1 MLKYK
6 NLLIITVITAL
17 AFTGCTAPQKDA
29 TTPEPAEEKQE
40 EPVVEDINGFGAMGA
55 ESDEAYTLEEM
66 LTYAIQ
72 DEYLARAEY
81 EKLIDEFDV
90 DRPFTNI
97 IKAEETHIELLKPL
111 FESYDIPIPSDTS
124 EDHLM
129 IPNDLKAVFEIGVQA
144 EIDNIAMYE
153 SFLSEDLP
161 DDVRSVFESLK
172 TASES
177 HLRAFQK
184 NLDKF

>member
-1 MLKYK
+1 MATM
-6 NLLIITVITAL
+6 I
-17 AFTGCTAPQKDA
+17 FTGCTASQKDA
-29 TTPEPAEEKQE
+29 STA
-40 EPVVEDINGFGAMGA
+40 EPVLDNQVELEKHTNGFGAVGA
-55 ESDEAYTLEEM
+55 KADGAYTLEEM

-81 EKLIDEFDV
+81 EKLIEEFDV

-111 FESYDIPIPSDTS
+111 FEAYDIPIPSDTS
-124 EDHLM
+124 NDHLV
-129 IPNDLKAVFEIGVQA
+129 IPSELEAVYEIGVQA

-161 DDVRSVFESLK
+161 DDVRSAFESLMA
-172 TASES
+172 ASES
-177 HLRAFQK
+177 HLNAFQK
-184 NLDKF
+184 NLARFQ